1 MKDTNFDL
9 ISDKFY
15 ITSNLSKTAF
25 NHTNFVLEMSS
36 VYLREISQIATA
48 LLQFM
53 ELVTLTRLTFK
64 GDFLVLVTTE
74 DLIKIIE
81 ILTREINIK
90 NVELI
95 LRNSGGL
102 GILDLER
109 SDLIDKYTFD
119 SNGPRVKL
127 TPEFAAKYFSVRMQP
142 IQNTALTIVLK
153 TTGDAPIYW
162 DQFETSESNFLPTVY
177 RVQSAQAR
185 ILYGYISTNH
195 IRKENSCTAG
205 NIGVLKINAEV
216 NRIEYGTISA
226 QNQMV
231 MHELDIEVRT

>member
-36 VYLREISQIATA
+36 VYLREISQIAAA

-74 DLIKIIE
+74 DLNKIIE
-81 ILTREINIK
+81 ILTREINFK

-109 SDLIDKYTFD
+109 SDLIDKYAFD
-119 SNGPRVKL
+119 SNGPRVKFK
-127 TPEFAAKYFSVRMQP
+127 PEFAAKYFSVRMQP

-185 ILYGYISTNH
+185 IMYGYISTNY